1 MADSRTSEF
10 IERIPVGPLALMPLE
25 SIRPLGE
32 KVNAYLSQWRSE
44 RESEHKKT
52 IAFNGYQKDSYI
64 VETKVSRFGTGEAK
78 ANILETVR
86 GVDLYLMVDVMNY
99 SMTYSMFG
107 QINHMSPDDHYSD
120 LKRVI
125 AATTGKAKRINVIM
139 PFMYESRQH
148 KRTGRES
155 LDCAMML
162 QELHSMGVTNFIT
175 FDAHDPRVMNAIPQD
190 SFDNIS
196 CSYQFIKS
204 ILKNVQDLDIDKEHM
219 MIISPDEGGMGRAI
233 YYANVL
239 GIDMGMFYKRRDYS
253 RVVDG
258 RNPIVAHEFLG
269 ANVEGKDV
277 FIIDDMISSGE
288 SLIDTAKELK
298 ARKAKRVFACCTFG
312 LFTSGF
318 NKFDEAYANGS
329 LDGVFTTNLIYQQP
343 ELFTKKWYHSVD
355 MSKYIALIID
365 SLNHDASISPII
377 DTSYK
382 INDKLKAYKEHRSG
396 VNKQMELNLDK

>member
-1 MADSRTSEF
+1 MSDSRTSEF
-10 IERIPVGPLALMPLE
+10 IERIPVGPLALMPLD
-25 SIRPLGE
+25 SIQPLGQ
-32 KVNAYLSQWRSE
+32 KVDEYLSTWRTR
-44 RESEHKKT
+44 RESDHKET

-64 VETKVSRFGTGEAK
+64 VQAKVSRFGSGEAK

-99 SMTYSMFG
+99 SQTYSLFG
-107 QINHMSPDDHYSD
+107 QVNHMSPDDHYSD

-162 QELHSMGVTNFIT
+162 QELHAMGVENFIT

-196 CSYQFIKS
+196 CSYQFIKA
-204 ILKNVQDLDIDKEHM
+204 ILAHVEDLDIDKNHM
-219 MIISPDEGGMGRAI
+219 MIISPDEGGMSRAI

-253 RVVDG
+253 KVVNG
-258 RNPIVAHEFLG
+258 RRG
-269 ANVEGKDV
+269 
-277 FIIDDMISSGE
+277 
-288 SLIDTAKELK
+288 
-298 ARKAKRVFACCTFG
+298 
-312 LFTSGF
+312 
-318 NKFDEAYANGS
+318 
-329 LDGVFTTNLIYQQP
+329 
-343 ELFTKKWYHSVD
+343 
-355 MSKYIALIID
+355 
-365 SLNHDASISPII
+365 
-377 DTSYK
+377 
-382 INDKLKAYKEHRSG
+382 
-396 VNKQMELNLDK
+396 

>member
-1 MADSRTSEF
+1 MSDSRTSEF
-10 IERIPVGPLALMPLE
+10 IERIPVGPLALMPLD
-25 SIRPLGE
+25 SIQPLGQ
-32 KVNAYLSQWRSE
+32 KVDEYLSTWRTQ
-44 RESEHKKT
+44 RESDHKET

-64 VETKVSRFGTGEAK
+64 VQAKVSRFGSGEAK

-99 SMTYSMFG
+99 AQTYSLFV
-107 QINHMSPDDHYSD
+107 QVNHMSPDDHYSD

-162 QELHSMGVTNFIT
+162 QELHAMGVENFIT

-196 CSYQFIKS
+196 CSYQFIKA
-204 ILKNVQDLDIDKEHM
+204 ILAHVEDLDIDKNHM
-219 MIISPDEGGMGRAI
+219 MIISPDEGGMSRAI

-253 RVVDG
+253 KVVNG

-269 ANVEGKDV
+269 ADVEGKDV

-298 ARKAKRVFACCTFG
+298 ERKARRVFACCTFG

-318 NKFDEAYANGS
+318 NKFDQAYANGT
-329 LDGVFTTNLIYQQP
+329 LNGVFTTNLIYQQP
-343 ELFTKKWYHSVD
+343 ELLTKPWYISVD
-355 MSKYIALIID
+355 MAKYIALIID
-365 SLNHDASISPII
+365 NLNHDMSISSIL
-377 DTSYK
+377 DSSQK
-382 INDKLKAYKEHRSG
+382 INDKVAAYRAHREEMTQ
-396 VNKQMELNLDK
+396 QMELPL

>member
-1 MADSRTSEF
+1 MSDSRTSEF
-10 IERIPVGPLALMPLE
+10 IERIPVGPLALMPLD
-25 SIRPLGE
+25 SIMPLGKRVDE
-32 KVNAYLSQWRSE
+32 YLSKWRGQ
-44 RESEHKKT
+44 RESEHKET

-64 VETKVSRFGTGEAK
+64 VKSKVSRFGSGEAK

-99 SMTYSMFG
+99 SQTYSLFG
-107 QINHMSPDDHYSD
+107 QINHMSPDDHYAD

-155 LDCAMML
+155 LDCAIML
-162 QELHSMGVTNFIT
+162 QELHEMGVENFIT
-175 FDAHDPRVMNAIPQD
+175 FDAHDPRVMNAIPRD

-196 CSYQFIKS
+196 CSYQFIKA
-204 ILKNVQDLDIDKEHM
+204 ILNSVDDLDIDKDHM

-239 GIDMGMFYKRRDYS
+239 GIDMGMFYKRRDYAQ
-253 RVVDG
+253 VVNG

-269 ANVEGKDV
+269 TDVEGKDV

-298 ARKAKRVFACCTFG
+298 ERKAKRVFACCTFG

-318 NKFDEAYANGS
+318 NKFDQAYANGT
-329 LDGVFTTNLIYQQP
+329 LNGVYTTNLIYQQP
-343 ELFTKKWYHSVD
+343 ELLTKPWYRSVD
-355 MSKYIALIID
+355 MSKYIALLID
-365 SLNHDASISPII
+365 NLNHDMSISPIL
-377 DTSYK
+377 DTSTR
-382 INDKLKAYKEHRSG
+382 INQKVAAYREHRAG
-396 VNKQMELNLDK
+396 VNKQMELSFE

>member
-1 MADSRTSEF
+1 MSDSRTSEF
-10 IERIPVGPLALMPLE
+10 IERIPVGPLALMPLD
-25 SIRPLGE
+25 SIQPLGQRVDE
-32 KVNAYLSQWRSE
+32 YLSTWRTQ
-44 RESEHKKT
+44 RESDHKET

-64 VETKVSRFGTGEAK
+64 VQAKVSRFGSGEAK

-99 SMTYSMFG
+99 AQTYSLFG
-107 QINHMSPDDHYSD
+107 QVNHMSPDDHYSD

-162 QELHSMGVTNFIT
+162 QELHAMGVENFIT

-196 CSYQFIKS
+196 CSYQFIKA
-204 ILKNVQDLDIDKEHM
+204 ILAHVEDLDIDKNHM
-219 MIISPDEGGMGRAI
+219 MIISPDEGGMSRAI

-253 RVVDG
+253 KVVNG

-269 ANVEGKDV
+269 TDVEGKDV

-298 ARKAKRVFACCTFG
+298 ERKARRVFACCTFG

-318 NKFDEAYANGS
+318 NKFDQAYANGT
-329 LDGVFTTNLIYQQP
+329 LNGVFTTNLIYQQP
-343 ELFTKKWYHSVD
+343 ELLTKPWYVSVD
-355 MSKYIALIID
+355 MAKYIALIID
-365 SLNHDASISPII
+365 NLNHDMSISTIL
-377 DTSYK
+377 DSSQK
-382 INDKLKAYKEHRSG
+382 INDKIAAYRTHREEMTR
-396 VNKQMELNLDK
+396 QMELPL

>member
-1 MADSRTSEF
+1 MSDSRTSEF
-10 IERIPVGPLALMPLE
+10 IERIPVGPLALMPLD
-25 SIRPLGE
+25 SIQPLGQ
-32 KVNAYLSQWRSE
+32 KVDEYLSTWRTQ
-44 RESEHKKT
+44 RESDHKET

-64 VETKVSRFGTGEAK
+64 VQAKVSRFGSGEAK

-99 SMTYSMFG
+99 AQTYSLFG
-107 QINHMSPDDHYSD
+107 QVNHMSPDDHYSD

-162 QELHSMGVTNFIT
+162 QELHAMGVENFIT

-196 CSYQFIKS
+196 CSYQFIKA
-204 ILKNVQDLDIDKEHM
+204 ILAHVEDLDIDKNHM
-219 MIISPDEGGMGRAI
+219 MIISPDEGGMSRAI

-253 RVVDG
+253 KVVNG

-269 ANVEGKDV
+269 TDVEGKDV

-298 ARKAKRVFACCTFG
+298 ERKARRVFACCTFG

-318 NKFDEAYANGS
+318 NKFDQAYANGT
-329 LDGVFTTNLIYQQP
+329 LNGVFTTNLIYQQP
-343 ELFTKKWYHSVD
+343 ELLTKPWYISVD
-355 MSKYIALIID
+355 MAKYIALIID
-365 SLNHDASISPII
+365 NLNHDMSISSIL
-377 DTSYK
+377 DSSQK
-382 INDKLKAYKEHRSG
+382 INDKVAAYRAHREEMTQ
-396 VNKQMELNLDK
+396 QMELPL

>member
-1 MADSRTSEF
+1 MSDSRTSEF
-10 IERIPVGPLALMPLE
+10 IERIPVGPLALMPLD
-25 SIRPLGE
+25 SIQPLGQ
-32 KVNAYLSQWRSE
+32 KVDEYLSTWRTR
-44 RESEHKKT
+44 RESDHKET

-64 VETKVSRFGTGEAK
+64 VQAKVSRFGSGEAK

-99 SMTYSMFG
+99 SQTYSLFG
-107 QINHMSPDDHYSD
+107 QVNHMSPDDHYSD

-162 QELHSMGVTNFIT
+162 QELHAMGVENFIT

-196 CSYQFIKS
+196 CSYQFIKA
-204 ILKNVQDLDIDKEHM
+204 ILAHVEDLDIDKNHM

-253 RVVDG
+253 KVVNG

-269 ANVEGKDV
+269 ADVEGKDV

-298 ARKAKRVFACCTFG
+298 ERKARRVFACCTFG

-318 NKFDEAYANGS
+318 NKFDQAYANGT
-329 LDGVFTTNLIYQQP
+329 LNGVFTTNLIYQQP
-343 ELFTKKWYHSVD
+343 ELLTKPWYISVD
-355 MSKYIALIID
+355 MAKYIALIID
-365 SLNHDASISPII
+365 NLNHDMSISSIL
-377 DTSYK
+377 DSSQK
-382 INDKLKAYKEHRSG
+382 INDKVAAYRAHREEMTQ
-396 VNKQMELNLDK
+396 QMELPL

>member
-1 MADSRTSEF
+1 MSDSRTSEF
-10 IERIPVGPLALMPLE
+10 IERIPVGPLALMPLD
-25 SIRPLGE
+25 SIQPLGQ
-32 KVNAYLSQWRSE
+32 KVDEYLSTWRTQ
-44 RESEHKKT
+44 RESDHKET

-64 VETKVSRFGTGEAK
+64 VQAKVSRFGSGEAK

-99 SMTYSMFG
+99 AQTYSLFG
-107 QINHMSPDDHYSD
+107 QVNHMSPDDHYSD

-162 QELHSMGVTNFIT
+162 QELHAMGVENFIT

-196 CSYQFIKS
+196 CSYQFIKA
-204 ILKNVQDLDIDKEHM
+204 ILAHVEDLDIDKNHM
-219 MIISPDEGGMGRAI
+219 MIISPDEGGMSRAI

-253 RVVDG
+253 KVVNG

-269 ANVEGKDV
+269 ADVEGKDV

-298 ARKAKRVFACCTFG
+298 ERKARRVFACCTFG

-318 NKFDEAYANGS
+318 NKFDQAYANGT
-329 LDGVFTTNLIYQQP
+329 LNGVFTTNLIYQQP
-343 ELFTKKWYHSVD
+343 ELLTKPWYISVD
-355 MSKYIALIID
+355 MAKYIALIID
-365 SLNHDASISPII
+365 NLNHDMSISSIL
-377 DTSYK
+377 DSSQK
-382 INDKLKAYKEHRSG
+382 INDKVAAYRAHREEMTQ
-396 VNKQMELNLDK
+396 QMELQL

>member
-1 MADSRTSEF
+1 MSDSRTSEF
-10 IERIPVGPLALMPLE
+10 IERIPVGPLALMPLD
-25 SIRPLGE
+25 SIQPLGQRVDE
-32 KVNAYLSQWRSE
+32 YLSTWRTQ
-44 RESEHKKT
+44 RESDHKET

-64 VETKVSRFGTGEAK
+64 VQAKVSRFGSGEAK

-99 SMTYSMFG
+99 AQTYSLFG
-107 QINHMSPDDHYSD
+107 QVNHMSPDDHYSD

-162 QELHSMGVTNFIT
+162 QELHAMGVENFIT

-196 CSYQFIKS
+196 CSYQFIKA
-204 ILKNVQDLDIDKEHM
+204 ILAHVEDLDIDKNHM
-219 MIISPDEGGMGRAI
+219 MIIPPDEGGMSRAI

-253 RVVDG
+253 KVVNG

-269 ANVEGKDV
+269 ADVEGKDV

-298 ARKAKRVFACCTFG
+298 ERKARRVFACCTFG

-318 NKFDEAYANGS
+318 NKFDQAYANGT
-329 LDGVFTTNLIYQQP
+329 LNGVFTTNLIYQQP
-343 ELFTKKWYHSVD
+343 ELLTKPWYVSVD
-355 MSKYIALIID
+355 MAKYIALIID
-365 SLNHDASISPII
+365 NLNHDMSISTIL
-377 DTSYK
+377 DSSQK
-382 INDKLKAYKEHRSG
+382 INDKIAAYRTHREE
-396 VNKQMELNLDK
+396 KTQQMELPL

>member
-1 MADSRTSEF
+1 MSDSRTSEF
-10 IERIPVGPLALMPLE
+10 IERIPVGPLALMPLD
-25 SIRPLGE
+25 SIQPLGQRVDE
-32 KVNAYLSQWRSE
+32 YLSTWRTQ
-44 RESEHKKT
+44 RESDHKET

-64 VETKVSRFGTGEAK
+64 VQAKVSRFGSGEAK

-99 SMTYSMFG
+99 AQTYSLFG
-107 QINHMSPDDHYSD
+107 QVNHMSPDDHYSD

-162 QELHSMGVTNFIT
+162 QELHAMGVENFIT

-196 CSYQFIKS
+196 CSYQFIKA
-204 ILKNVQDLDIDKEHM
+204 ILAHVEDLDIDKNHM
-219 MIISPDEGGMGRAI
+219 MIISPDEGGMSRAI

-253 RVVDG
+253 KVVNG
-258 RNPIVAHEFLG
+258 RTPIVAHEFLG
-269 ANVEGKDV
+269 TDVEGKDV

-298 ARKAKRVFACCTFG
+298 ERKARRVFACCTFG

-318 NKFDEAYANGS
+318 NKFDQAYANGT
-329 LDGVFTTNLIYQQP
+329 LNGVFTTNLIYQQP
-343 ELFTKKWYHSVD
+343 ELLTKQWYVSVD
-355 MSKYIALIID
+355 MAKYIALIID
-365 SLNHDASISPII
+365 NLNHDMSISTIL
-377 DTSYK
+377 DSSQK
-382 INDKLKAYKEHRSG
+382 INDKIAAYRTHREEMTQ
-396 VNKQMELNLDK
+396 QMELPL

>member
-1 MADSRTSEF
+1 MSDSRTSEF
-10 IERIPVGPLALMPLE
+10 IERIPVGPLALMPLD
-25 SIRPLGE
+25 SIQPLGQ
-32 KVNAYLSQWRSE
+32 KVDEYLSTWRTQ
-44 RESEHKKT
+44 RESDHKET

-64 VETKVSRFGTGEAK
+64 VQAKVSRFGSGEAK

-99 SMTYSMFG
+99 AQTYSLFG
-107 QINHMSPDDHYSD
+107 QVNHMSPDDHYSD

-139 PFMYESRQH
+139 TFMYESRQH

-162 QELHSMGVTNFIT
+162 QELHAMGVENFIT

-196 CSYQFIKS
+196 CSYQFIKA
-204 ILKNVQDLDIDKEHM
+204 ILAHVEDLDIDKNHM
-219 MIISPDEGGMGRAI
+219 MIISPDEGGMSRAI

-253 RVVDG
+253 KVVNG

-269 ANVEGKDV
+269 ADVEGKDV

-298 ARKAKRVFACCTFG
+298 ERKARRVFACCTFG

-318 NKFDEAYANGS
+318 NKFDQAYANGT
-329 LDGVFTTNLIYQQP
+329 LNGVFTTNLIYQQP
-343 ELFTKKWYHSVD
+343 ELLTKPWYISVD
-355 MSKYIALIID
+355 MAKYIALIID
-365 SLNHDASISPII
+365 NLNHDMSISSIL
-377 DTSYK
+377 DSSQK
-382 INDKLKAYKEHRSG
+382 INDKVAAYRAHREEMTQ
-396 VNKQMELNLDK
+396 QMELPL

>member
-1 MADSRTSEF
+1 
-10 IERIPVGPLALMPLE
+10 MPLD
-25 SIRPLGE
+25 SIQPLGQ
-32 KVNAYLSQWRSE
+32 KVDEYLSTWRTQ
-44 RESEHKKT
+44 RESDHKET

-64 VETKVSRFGTGEAK
+64 VQAKVSRFGSGEAK

-99 SMTYSMFG
+99 AQTYSLFG
-107 QINHMSPDDHYSD
+107 QVNHMSPDDHYSD

-162 QELHSMGVTNFIT
+162 QELHAMGVENFIT

-196 CSYQFIKS
+196 CSYQFIKA
-204 ILKNVQDLDIDKEHM
+204 ILAHVEDLDIDKNHM
-219 MIISPDEGGMGRAI
+219 MIISPDEGGMSRAI

-253 RVVDG
+253 KVVNG

-269 ANVEGKDV
+269 ADVEGKDV

-288 SLIDTAKELK
+288 SLIDTSKELK
-298 ARKAKRVFACCTFG
+298 ERKARRVFACCTFG

-318 NKFDEAYANGS
+318 NKFDQAYANGT
-329 LDGVFTTNLIYQQP
+329 LNGVFTTNLIYQQP
-343 ELFTKKWYHSVD
+343 ELLTKPWYISVD
-355 MSKYIALIID
+355 MAKYIALIID
-365 SLNHDASISPII
+365 NLNHDMSISSIL
-377 DTSYK
+377 DSSQK
-382 INDKLKAYKEHRSG
+382 INDKVAAYRAHREEMTQ
-396 VNKQMELNLDK
+396 QMELPL

>member
-1 MADSRTSEF
+1 MSDSRTSEF
-10 IERIPVGPLALMPLE
+10 IERIPVGPLALMPLD
-25 SIRPLGE
+25 SIQPLGQ
-32 KVNAYLSQWRSE
+32 KVDEYLSTWRTQ
-44 RESEHKKT
+44 RESDHKET

-64 VETKVSRFGTGEAK
+64 VQAKVSRFGSGEAK

-99 SMTYSMFG
+99 AQTYSLFG
-107 QINHMSPDDHYSD
+107 QVNHMSPDDHYSD

-162 QELHSMGVTNFIT
+162 QELHAMGVENFIT

-196 CSYQFIKS
+196 CFYQFIKS
-204 ILKNVQDLDIDKEHM
+204 ILAHVEDLDIDKNHM
-219 MIISPDEGGMGRAI
+219 MIISPDEGGMSRAI

-253 RVVDG
+253 KVVNG

-269 ANVEGKDV
+269 ADVEGKDV

-298 ARKAKRVFACCTFG
+298 ERKARRVFACCTFG

-318 NKFDEAYANGS
+318 NKFDQAYANGT
-329 LDGVFTTNLIYQQP
+329 LNGVFTTNLIYQQP
-343 ELFTKKWYHSVD
+343 ELLTKPWYISVD
-355 MSKYIALIID
+355 MAKYIALIID
-365 SLNHDASISPII
+365 NLNHDMSISSILN
-377 DTSYK
+377 SSQK
-382 INDKLKAYKEHRSG
+382 INDKVAAYRAHREEMTQ
-396 VNKQMELNLDK
+396 QMELPL

>member
-1 MADSRTSEF
+1 MSDSRTSEF
-10 IERIPVGPLALMPLE
+10 IERIPVGPLALMPLD
-25 SIRPLGE
+25 SIQPLGQ
-32 KVNAYLSQWRSE
+32 KVDEYLSTWRTR
-44 RESEHKKT
+44 RESDHKET

-64 VETKVSRFGTGEAK
+64 VQAKVSRFGSGEAK

-99 SMTYSMFG
+99 SQTYSLFG
-107 QINHMSPDDHYSD
+107 QVNHMSPDDHYSD

-162 QELHSMGVTNFIT
+162 QELHAMGVENFIT

-196 CSYQFIKS
+196 CSYQFIKA
-204 ILKNVQDLDIDKEHM
+204 ILSHVEDLDIDKNHM
-219 MIISPDEGGMGRAI
+219 MIISPDEGGMSRAI

-253 RVVDG
+253 KVVNG

-269 ANVEGKDV
+269 ADVEGKDV

-298 ARKAKRVFACCTFG
+298 ERKARRVFACCTFG

-318 NKFDEAYANGS
+318 NKFDQAYANGT
-329 LDGVFTTNLIYQQP
+329 LNGVFTTNLIYQQP
-343 ELFTKKWYHSVD
+343 ELLTKPWYISVD
-355 MSKYIALIID
+355 MAKYIALIID
-365 SLNHDASISPII
+365 NLNHDMSISSIL
-377 DTSYK
+377 DSSQK
-382 INDKLKAYKEHRSG
+382 INDKVAAYRAHREEM
-396 VNKQMELNLDK
+396 NQQMELPL

>member
-1 MADSRTSEF
+1 MSDSRTSEF
-10 IERIPVGPLALMPLE
+10 IERIPVGPLALMPLD
-25 SIRPLGE
+25 SIQPLGK
-32 KVNAYLSQWRSE
+32 KVDEYLSTWRTR
-44 RESEHKKT
+44 RESDHKET

-64 VETKVSRFGTGEAK
+64 VQAKVSRFGSGEAK

-86 GVDLYLMVDVMNY
+86 GVDLYLMGDVMNY
-99 SMTYSMFG
+99 SQTYSLFG
-107 QINHMSPDDHYSD
+107 QVNHMSPDDHYSD

-162 QELHSMGVTNFIT
+162 QELHAMGVENFIT

-196 CSYQFIKS
+196 CSYQFIKA
-204 ILKNVQDLDIDKEHM
+204 ILAHVEDLDIDKNHM

-253 RVVDG
+253 KVVNG

-269 ANVEGKDV
+269 ADVEGKDV

-298 ARKAKRVFACCTFG
+298 ERKARRVFACCTFG

-318 NKFDEAYANGS
+318 NKFDQAYANGT
-329 LDGVFTTNLIYQQP
+329 LNGVFTTNLIYQQP
-343 ELFTKKWYHSVD
+343 ELLTKPWYISVD
-355 MSKYIALIID
+355 MAKYIALIID
-365 SLNHDASISPII
+365 NLNHDMSISSIL
-377 DTSYK
+377 DSSQK
-382 INDKLKAYKEHRSG
+382 INDKVAAYRTHREEMTQ
-396 VNKQMELNLDK
+396 QMELPL

>member
-1 MADSRTSEF
+1 MSDSRTSEF
-10 IERIPVGPLALMPLE
+10 IERIPVGPLALMPLD
-25 SIRPLGE
+25 SIQPLGQ
-32 KVNAYLSQWRSE
+32 KVDEYLSTWRTQ
-44 RESEHKKT
+44 RESDHKET

-64 VETKVSRFGTGEAK
+64 VQAKVSRFGSGEAK

-99 SMTYSMFG
+99 AQTYSLFG
-107 QINHMSPDDHYSD
+107 QVNHMSPDDHYSD

-162 QELHSMGVTNFIT
+162 QELHAMGVENFIT

-196 CSYQFIKS
+196 CSYQFIKA
-204 ILKNVQDLDIDKEHM
+204 ILAHVEDLDIDKNHM
-219 MIISPDEGGMGRAI
+219 MIISPDEGGMSRAI

-239 GIDMGMFYKRRDYS
+239 GIDMGMFYKRRDCS
-253 RVVDG
+253 KVVNG

-269 ANVEGKDV
+269 ADVEGKDV

-298 ARKAKRVFACCTFG
+298 ERKARRVFACCTFG

-318 NKFDEAYANGS
+318 NKFDQAYANGT
-329 LDGVFTTNLIYQQP
+329 LNGVFTTNLIYQQP
-343 ELFTKKWYHSVD
+343 ELLTKPWYISVD
-355 MSKYIALIID
+355 MAKYIALIID
-365 SLNHDASISPII
+365 NLNHDMSISSIL
-377 DTSYK
+377 DSSQK
-382 INDKLKAYKEHRSG
+382 INDKVAAYRAHREEMTQ
-396 VNKQMELNLDK
+396 QMELPL